1 MLRAHT
7 PAITLYE
14 PSILY
19 PFPCSRL
26 ARVLLPP
33 PRGIRESSRFWLGKI
48 EEGFVFATNA
58 PQNSP
63 SSTRFQIVSHLL
75 LRLKSE
81 KKLSNFAMLEEF

>member
-7 PAITLYE
+7 PAITSYE

-48 EEGFVFATNA
+48 EEGFVFATNPPQILHAISNRFA
-58 PQNSP
+58 PLAP
-63 SSTRFQIVSHLL
+63 IKIR
-75 LRLKSE
+75 E
-81 KKLSNFAMLEEF
+81 KTI